1 MPSNND
7 ITIPITAGLKLVSDD
22 LMASNSDKDSDHCET
37 LMDVQSACR
46 TAVEILNDLLCF
58 DKLESGILE
67 LHKHEVHVIPFIAD
81 CVNMFASQAREA
93 GVTIKNTTSQ
103 GRLPPGMDTN
113 MSDSSSISA
122 LPSVMMDI
130 IDGDIAFMDKFKMDQ
145 VLRNLISNAVKFTPR
160 GGSVTVCASFIP
172 GNTEDDVDES
182 RTRRSSD
189 VNGAKGTLPC
199 TGWWVPLSVLWSR
212 FVTLL
217 NCCVRKRRVHASV
230 RLVPDDIESGP
241 THLLHEYPHCLGDK
255 MSSRLPGH
263 DNDIRIDREWDHSS
277 SAVGGLS
284 NNNNGNNPCHGRNLT
299 NDNTP
304 SEAGDGLHSLNDHTP
319 NIAGKLRIVVTDTG
333 AGISVANQQRL
344 FKEIVQFN
352 PEVLQAGGGSG
363 LGLWIT
369 SSIVQMHAGTIK
381 AYSGGPNKGSTFTVE
396 IDMIRRVLPNQPTQ
410 VDIQENC
417 IHDTGSVESYSAEE
431 AMGYSKALEYLERG
445 NEDYPLVRE
454 IVTQSSRSSRF
465 QPILQSSSFRIA
477 AGDAKDHHQHDNFNL
492 LVVDDSGL
500 NRKLLCK
507 LLRASGHTCE
517 EAADGFCAVEKVKAR
532 MASASGGASTY
543 DAILMDFVMPNM
555 DGPTATETIRGLGY
569 SGPIFGVTGNAL
581 GSDVNYFISHGADA
595 VLAKPFDYQLFKI
608 LMEERKKPTL
618 I

>member
-1 MPSNND
+1 MPSYND

-67 LHKHEVHVIPFIAD
+67 MHKHEVPVIPFIAD

-103 GRLPPGMDTN
+103 GRLPPGMDAN

-130 IDGDIAFMDKFKMDQ
+130 IDGDIVFMDKFKMDQ
-145 VLRNLISNAVKFTPR
+145 VLRNLISNAVKFAPR

-189 VNGAKGTLPC
+189 VKGAKGTLPC
-199 TGWWVPLSVLWSR
+199 TGWWVLLSVRWSR
-212 FVTLL
+212 LVTLL
-217 NCCVRKRRVHASV
+217 NCCVRKRRVHVSV
-230 RLVPDDIESGP
+230 RVPDDIESGP
-241 THLLHEYPHCLGDK
+241 THLLHEYPQCLGDK

-263 DNDIRIDREWDHSS
+263 ENDTRINREWDHSS

-299 NDNTP
+299 NNNTP

-319 NIAGKLRIVVTDTG
+319 NIAGKLIIFVTDTG
-333 AGISVANQQRL
+333 AGISEANQQRL

-369 SSIVQMHAGTIK
+369 SSIVQMHSGTIK
-381 AYSGGPNKGSTFTVE
+381 AYSAGPNKGSTFTVE

-417 IHDTGSVESYSAEE
+417 IPDTGVESCGAEE
-431 AMGYSKALEYLERG
+431 AMGYSEALEYLERG
-445 NEDYPLVRE
+445 NEDYPLDGE

-517 EAADGFCAVEKVKAR
+517 EAADGRYAVEKVKAR

-555 DGPTATETIRGLGY
+555 DGPTATEIIRGLGY

-608 LMEERKKPTL
+608 LMAETKKPTL